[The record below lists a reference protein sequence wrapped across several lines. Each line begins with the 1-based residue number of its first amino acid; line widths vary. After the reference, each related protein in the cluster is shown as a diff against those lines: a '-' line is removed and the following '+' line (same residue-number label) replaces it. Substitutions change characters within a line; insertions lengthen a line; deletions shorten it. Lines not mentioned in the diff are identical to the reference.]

1 MGERCVRWAGFRAEC
16 LGWRGVSSWVDGWL
30 KGWETRLVGFG
41 LSGLNF
47 ESPTP
52 SRKLG
57 STSFCSESPTPPHLL
72 DLHAWMP
79 SRDVHVQAYQA

>member
-1 MGERCVRWAGFRAEC
+1 MRNVTPEHFTSQ
-16 LGWRGVSSWVDGWL
+16 RGVARLLVREQLNAARCSLAQGHWL

-57 STSFCSESPTPPHLL
+57 STSFCSESPTPPLT
-72 DLHAWMP
+72 
-79 SRDVHVQAYQA
+79 S